1 MNQIGVVPWVS
12 ILIVCACPV
21 VLTTLPFTI
30 LVTLDSF
37 LIAFSLFLQLQFYA
51 YAKHGK
57 YGHYARHPPDGSEFH
72 ISGGKVTTAFLVTMP
87 ILVVFTLI
95 IAQGWQILVL
105 FSII

>member
-1 MNQIGVVPWVS
+1 MIGVVPWVS
-12 ILIVCACPV
+12 ILIVCICPV
-21 VLTTLPFTI
+21 VLTVLPFTV

-57 YGHYARHPPDGSEFH
+57 YGHYARHFPDGSEFH
-72 ISGGKVTTAFLVTMP
+72 IPGGKLMTAFLISMP

-105 FSII
+105 FIII